1 MIEVVSGGGRWRDVI
16 AWSGSRGDF
25 ELGPLRCR
33 GRAAWMHES
42 ADDGPISLVAIEC
55 RRGLV
60 DRDRRPG
67 GARPRRRELRRLAG
81 RSMSAVAEQRAALA
95 GDPAVPQ
102 RDALLDPAVV
112 ADRLAERLAR
122 EGRLAIERCERLRA
136 KYQVGRSLRVLYR
149 IEVAGESHTVAART
163 FAPRRCEEVHREAL
177 ASAMPTGALRPVA
190 HDRELATVFWT
201 FPNDRKLATLPALFD
216 VPEGLARAAPRRW
229 TRAEITAYA
238 PEKSATARCLGADG
252 DTVAFAKVY
261 AGDEGERTHAIHTA
275 LADAAPGS
283 PRVARALAYSREYRT
298 LFVEPIEGAPVAA
311 LADGELERG
320 LAGLAAALAALHR
333 RDAPPGLPRFRRLD
347 PRRLVAA
354 AELIGRARPD
364 VADRARAL
372 AAALADSF
380 DPRAPLVCVHGDA
393 HPKNGILSGDRV
405 VLIDLDQVGVG
416 AAGADLGGLLATLTA
431 ARCAG
436 ELSAAAACR
445 RREAVLA
452 GYAELAPLPPA
463 DSLRWHEAAALLVE
477 RALRAVQRVRE
488 PELDGLGAI
497 LGAAEE
503 GLL

>member
-1 MIEVVSGGGRWRDVI
+1 MVSVVAEDVAEHEFQTLIAPSADDAARLPEFRGLAAPGAEATVIEVVGGGGRWRDVI

-42 ADDGPISLVAIEC
+42 ADDGPTSLVAI
-55 RRGLV
+55 GADDASWTATGAPVALV
-60 DRDRRPG
+60 PG
-67 GARPRRRELRRLAG
+67 AG
-81 RSMSAVAEQRAALA
+81 SCAVWRAGSMSAVAEQRSALA

-261 AGDEGERTHAIHTA
+261 AGDEGERTYAIHTA

-298 LFVEPIEGAPVAA
+298 LFVEPIEGAPDRRARRRRA
-311 LADGELERG
+311 RARARRSGGGARG
-320 LAGLAAALAALHR
+320 P
-333 RDAPPGLPRFRRLD
+333 APPGR
-347 PRRLVAA
+347 
-354 AELIGRARPD
+354 
-364 VADRARAL
+364 
-372 AAALADSF
+372 
-380 DPRAPLVCVHGDA
+380 
-393 HPKNGILSGDRV
+393 
-405 VLIDLDQVGVG
+405 
-416 AAGADLGGLLATLTA
+416 AAGPASVPAPG
-431 ARCAG
+431 
-436 ELSAAAACR
+436 SAAAGRRRGADRPRASRRRRPRPRARRGACR
-445 RREAVLA
+445 LVR
-452 GYAELAPLPPA
+452 PA
-463 DSLRWHEAAALLVE
+463 CAA
-477 RALRAVQRVRE
+477 RLRARRRAPQERD
-488 PELDGLGAI
+488 PERRSGRPDRPRPGRRRCGGARI
-497 LGAAEE
+497 SAAC
-503 GLL
+503 LPR